1 MRLTATPPSERPT
14 NVRRSAALLP
24 AIALVFVMVL
34 SSCSL
39 KEYNWWRDQAG
50 LERIKA
56 TDPDAQWHLD
66 AATKIW
72 ADKRAAERRAATPA
86 ASNRV
91 PSILWRIAGCESG
104 NGGRGVNYRARNP
117 RSSAAGG
124 WQFLSGTW
132 RYVARTYAGT
142 WDANGW
148 GHLRQEA
155 LATRSMAGARPEVQ
169 QAAAVVLYQ
178 REGTRPWLASRRCWA

>member
-1 MRLTATPPSERPT
+1 
-14 NVRRSAALLP
+14 VRRSAALLP

-104 NGGRGVNYRARNP
+104 NGGRGV
-117 RSSAAGG
+117 
-124 WQFLSGTW
+124 FLSGTW

-178 REGTRPWLASRRCWA
+178 REGTRPWLASKRCWS